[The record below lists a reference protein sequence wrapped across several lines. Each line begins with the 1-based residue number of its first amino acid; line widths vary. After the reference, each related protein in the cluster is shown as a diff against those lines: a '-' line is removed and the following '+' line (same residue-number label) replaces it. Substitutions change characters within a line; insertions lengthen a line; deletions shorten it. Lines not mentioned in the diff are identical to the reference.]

1 MKYFLLNFKIP
12 MELIDYIYIFIEP
25 TFLIEIRNLTKIWY
39 KRLIHENLKFFSF
52 QRIKIKYQLRQE
64 EQVLESFIKEKA
76 FKLIEDVHM
85 HTTQNIPFKPL
96 KIKNG
101 TFLIFQGSDTS
112 NELKSRTPLAF
123 HFNSSPV

>member
-25 TFLIEIRNLTKIWY
+25 TVLIEIRNLTKIWY
-39 KRLIHENLKFFSF
+39 KRLIHENLKLFSF

-64 EQVLESFIKEKA
+64 EQVLESLIKEKA

-85 HTTQNIPFKPL
+85 HTTQNIPFK
-96 KIKNG
+96 IVGN
-101 TFLIFQGSDTS
+101 FFDTLRV
-112 NELKSRTPLAF
+112 EKS
-123 HFNSSPV
+123 